1 MWANVRSRWRRSR
14 RVLFSAPKWRQH
26 SVFWGGGAIIGIV
39 AVAFAY
45 LADLALDML
54 KVVTG
59 WSPYAMLLISPA
71 GFVLLVYLTERFFQ
85 GSQGSGIPQT
95 IAARQIVAPAGRR
108 ALLSLRLA
116 VGKVGLT
123 VLGILA
129 GASVGREGPTVQVG
143 AAIMHEM
150 GRLGGRR
157 YEGLLLAGGAAA
169 IAAAFNTPVAGIVF
183 AIEELSRSFE
193 QRNSW
198 LVFSSV
204 IVAGLV
210 SLALVGNYTYFG
222 HSDAVLAG
230 WEMWAVVPICGLA
243 GGLLGGMFSRLV
255 IMFAFGDR
263 RPFLRGL
270 LRHKLAFAAIC
281 GLLVAVVGVLTG
293 GATYGTGYEQA
304 RSLLEGGQ
312 SPDQWFGIA
321 KLATTLLSTIS
332 GIPGGI
338 FSPSLAV
345 GAGLGHHVSWLF
357 PEVPMGAVILLGMAG
372 YFTGVVQAPITAV
385 VIILEMTASNT
396 MTLPLMVTVLIA
408 LAASKLVC
416 PQPIYHALAG
426 RYLKNVGEVRER

>member
-1 MWANVRSRWRRSR
+1 MWAGIRSWSRRSR
-14 RVLFSAPKWRQH
+14 RLLFSPPKMRQQA
-26 SVFWGGGAIIGIV
+26 VFWGGGAIIGVV
-39 AVAFAY
+39 AVVFAH
-45 LADLALDML
+45 LADLAYDALQA
-54 KVVTG
+54 VNEQAP
-59 WSPYAMLLISPA
+59 WAMLLIAPA
-71 GFVLLVYLTERFFQ
+71 GFALLVLVTERFFQ
-85 GSQGSGIPQT
+85 GSQGSGIPQA

-116 VGKVGLT
+116 VGKIGLT

-143 AAIMHEM
+143 AAIMHEL

-169 IAAAFNTPVAGIVF
+169 IAAAFNTPIAGVVF

-198 LVFSSV
+198 LVFTSV

-210 SLALVGNYTYFG
+210 SLALIGNYTYFG
-222 HSDAVLAG
+222 QSHAILTG
-230 WEMWAVVPICGLA
+230 WEMWLVVPICGIF

-255 IMFAFGDR
+255 ILFAFGER

-270 LRHKLAFAAIC
+270 LRHKIAFAAGC
-281 GLLVAVVGVLTG
+281 GLVVAIIGLLTG
-293 GATYGTGYEQA
+293 GATYGTGYSQA
-304 RSLLEGGQ
+304 RSLLEGADT
-312 SPDQWFGIA
+312 PDQWFGIA
-321 KLATTLLSTIS
+321 KLAATLLSTIS

-338 FSPSLAV
+338 FSPSLSV
-345 GAGLGHHVSWLF
+345 GAGLAHHVSWLF
-357 PEVPMGAVILLGMAG
+357 PHVPAGAVVLLGMAA

-385 VIILEMTASNT
+385 VIILEMTAGSA
-396 MTLPLMVTVLIA
+396 MTLPLMATALIA
-408 LAASKLVC
+408 LAFSKLIC

-426 RYLKNVGEVRER
+426 RYLRNVGEVRER